1 MLWSGCVASSVHFL
15 SSPLSL
21 ALLLYLPAPR
31 FICFSP
37 APGSFCRR
45 SCPPRVL
52 RHLFLTSALS
62 TRSSCHPPTAGPAS
76 CPMWLRRSSTSHSS
90 PAPPRPLLPSH
101 CRQLLPSLT
110 SSLPHLPTRPVAHS
124 LTHSLAR
131 PLPHSLSLPQS
142 LTLPTCSL
150 TNSLARS
157 VTYSLSLTHSLTP

>member
-21 ALLLYLPAPR
+21 ALLLYLLAPR

-37 APGSFCRR
+37 APGSFSRR

-90 PAPPRPLLPSH
+90 PAPPTTTPLPLPPA
-101 CRQLLPSLT
+101 PSLSHILT
-110 SSLPHLPTRPVAHS
+110 PSLAHPLSRS